1 MDRQLVESLIRMAI
15 NRRGLTRDEAEMEIY
30 NQYDLWEEQFES

>member
-15 NRRGLTRDEAEMEIY
+15 NRRGLTRDEDFTCI
-30 NQYDLWEEQFES
+30 NKKDLI